1 MVKVKGKA
9 LIAVVAAIILL
20 GGVGAGAYVFGTRRA
35 VGEKAKAEE
44 AKAGAA
50 KKTAEGG
57 VSVSIGK
64 ITTNLADKAG
74 NRYIQVE
81 VELVI
86 QGQAEG
92 GKGHGKGGNGFE
104 AHVGKA
110 RDAVLRTLRSK
121 TSDELGGEGGMVRL
135 RKEIRDRV
143 NESLGEEKV
152 ADVFFKDFVI
162 Q

>member
-1 MVKVKGKA
+1 MKVKGKA
-9 LIAVVAAIILL
+9 LLIMVAAILVL
-20 GGVGAGAYVFGTRRA
+20 GGVGAGAYVFGARKT
-35 VGEKAKAEE
+35 GGDKATMGGPQ
-44 AKAGAA
+44 KAGAA
-50 KKTAEGG
+50 KKRAEGG

-64 ITTNLADKAG
+64 ITTNLADKPV

-81 VELVI
+81 VELVVE
-86 QGQAEG
+86 GQAEG
-92 GKGHGKGGNGFE
+92 GKERGKGGGFD

-121 TSDELGGEGGMVRL
+121 TSDELSGEDGMIKL

-143 NESLGEEKV
+143 NESLGQEMV